1 MCTSGSDSGSRVQR
15 AMSQEQAATGR
26 GSIRPVRRG
35 SPPAGQGSPQGISS
49 LQTIV
54 RVQVFFLLSTLTKD
68 NYDTTVMQLKDL
80 YQENGPDI
88 YLHLLRRLIQ
98 YNVGT
103 ILGLTRTHENPATYR
118 LLSEEIQ
125 MLSTTPTASHQFG
138 SAISGAVSGIFND
151 FDINKFCQY
160 FDLDAFQKSV
170 LASSLLLSS
179 KKDLQ
184 AFDILTENAYGVIE
198 IIESQ
203 KYRQKLTSAEMVSFL
218 NQYLSENNTFI
229 LTSHQKFLLDTVIR
243 EQYSDQEIPI
253 TVIEALE
260 RHLKLDDTLQ
270 MIIDVLKNTDL
281 DIIGF
286 EETLKKLFHQNRI
299 LEKMSL
305 DEISN
310 MICDILFIMS
320 TPNFLLHWEPEIFG
334 KLISEIVFE
343 LNPENIMKGLDRS
356 LLPTKDYF
364 KLGIFF
370 KGILGI
376 AKNDKSEFPLKF
388 LWTSWKYP
396 RSQLQTLH
404 FLSLIPRDSFDILS
418 YPCQKILTVEN
429 FQNANPTVKALA
441 VSLEY
446 QIWNCLDII
455 KTVIMLFDNPKST
468 ENASAF
474 LDKISQLAPEL
485 VFLGSV
491 QKQKPWTTEHTK
503 LVDKG
508 FDTFFSRYSNSQ
520 LVFIKLW
527 QVNPEY
533 MGNSFIRLHLKNPAC
548 ISQILSIAQD
558 LKIKDSLLKLRPYS
572 FSIDLAVSASK
583 LQYLNLEKWLQ
594 DNINENHD
602 FFVRACLDYL
612 NLKSSSENTQQFSDT
627 SSTTRLH
634 IETVADFL
642 RVLMNNSMSAAN
654 SELFRSIQTICLQV
668 YPRLMNIGQGRDEI
682 ITSNNETNTFS
693 RDVEQEQET
702 YYQRLYKG
710 DLSISD
716 CIVLLQKL
724 KISENPRDQD
734 LFACMLHSLFD
745 EYRFFPE
752 YPSNALAITAILF
765 GSLIQ
770 YQLLS
775 YIPLGIALR
784 YVLDAIQQP
793 PNSNMFNFG
802 VQALIQFQ
810 SRISEWPQ
818 YSSHILRV
826 THLQIFHPELV
837 QNIRNSLGAGRHIN
851 LSSNSNLTAESN
863 QVQQYLPFTS
873 LRLNKPLRDASF
885 FEDPSESIQDKI
897 LFIINNM
904 SHGNLDQKAEEL
916 REYLLE
922 HYYSWFAKHLVVK
935 RASTE
940 PNYHSLYLQLLNV
953 LNISLLKQQILHETY
968 ANIIILLNSEKTA
981 LSTMERSLLK
991 NLGSW
996 LGGMTLSQ
1004 NKPIKHNNIA
1014 FKELLLEGYDSKRL
1028 IVVLP
1033 FTCKVLEQ
1041 AANSKVF
1048 KPPNAWIMGILK
1060 LLVELYESADIKLNL
1075 KFEIEVLCKK
1085 LNIEMKSLESTS
1097 LLKGRTPKTE
1107 VEKINEN
1114 ESYTQT
1120 QERSSKKTLIE
1131 TTYSHNNLIDTN
1143 FVIPN
1148 LSNHLVINQS
1158 VTMFMNATSLK
1169 RVLQI
1174 AIDRA
1179 VREIIGP
1186 VVERSVTIAGISTKE
1201 LITKDFATDP
1211 NEEKMKNAAHIMV
1224 QNLASSLAL
1233 VTCREALRISITA
1246 NLRNI
1251 LLQNGIN
1258 NQQFP
1263 EQAAMLI
1270 VSDNLD
1276 LACSIIGKT
1285 AMERAIPEI
1294 NENLSVAIMNRK
1306 RHKESRSR
1314 QPFIDPSVQRVPL
1327 SLPDPLRLKPHGLT
1341 AQQFA
1346 IYEEFSRIPKT
1357 ASQAISI
1364 YAHEEPAHQVDITP
1378 DNNIY
1383 GTDLEIPH
1391 QRNTGTFNLPA
1402 LINQTVEKLTIIIL
1416 ELEKILSETNF
1427 QYLADVPLDHDIYK
1441 FLKQICNSTAQLKA
1455 SIKDDIIL
1463 ICAQRVL
1470 QLLFKGNGSILMI
1483 ETLSILLEKF
1493 SEQSPKT
1500 AKDVEFWLIYSDDK
1514 RKFDTNVM
1522 TILIKIGLITLSELD
1537 LHLSRQIMKQ
1547 NNTIIDFTASL
1558 IKKVILSIPPFNYR
1572 ASFTNCLDAFEI
1584 LSRKNDSPQSI
1595 TELFQFLHALNLEKT
1610 KINAL
1615 PPINEPSVQE
1625 QLAYIFTEWIRLLT
1639 HPASNEKTY
1648 VAFILQLQHEKI
1660 ITDEHLSYTFFR
1672 VAIDLS
1678 INNFM
1683 KLENSGSSNNP
1694 NYLPIDSLAKLIVL
1708 LIKYCSNEK
1717 DDKPKVLLKVRY
1729 FSSILS
1735 IIALVFV
1742 NYYETFGG
1750 NFHQKPF
1757 YKLFANILYEFNNES
1772 YFSDIQYSI
1781 LEALSETFLAL
1792 QPLHFPKFTFAW
1804 ITLISHRY
1812 FMPSLLLLA
1821 DYKGYPIYNKIII
1834 TLLEFISPLLEE
1846 TELHDTTR
1854 VLYKGTLRLLLVL
1867 LHDFPTFLAD
1877 YHSSFCS
1884 VIPSNCIQLRNL
1896 ILSASP
1902 KTIRL
1907 PDPFQPGLK
1916 VDRLPESTQNPIV
1929 RTDIDSILKEF
1940 GLKDKI
1946 NSYLSGEKID
1956 DITIDIISKLRTSN
1970 DNIFKESKNKINI
1983 PFINSLV
1990 LYIGMK
1996 TIEDFQLQ
2004 NNGNPFVFS
2013 PTSASMT
2020 LFMKLHNDLDFEG
2033 RYYFLEAITNQLRYP
2048 NSHTYYFSS
2057 TLLSLFENSTDEDNI
2072 MKEQITRILLE
2083 RFICN
2088 RPHPW
2093 GLLITFIELLKNS
2106 YYDFWSLPFIKSMPE
2121 IESWFNNLFS
2131 HINKNIDSGD
2141 GTSK

>member
-1 MCTSGSDSGSRVQR
+1 MNQEHASIGR
-15 AMSQEQAATGR
+15 AG
-26 GSIRPVRRG
+26 GKLIRKG
-35 SPPAGQGSPQGISS
+35 SPSTGKNCQQGISS

-98 YNVGT
+98 YNIGT
-103 ILGLTRTHENPATYR
+103 ILGLTRTHENPATYK

-125 MLSTTPTASHQFG
+125 MLSTTPSASHQFG
-138 SAISGAVSGIFND
+138 SAISGAASGIFND
-151 FDINKFCQY
+151 FDIDKFCQY
-160 FDLDAFQKSV
+160 FDLDAFQKSI

-179 KKDLQ
+179 KKELQ
-184 AFDILTENAYGVIE
+184 EKTLDILTENVYGVVE
-198 IIESQ
+198 IIRSE
-203 KYRQKLTSAEMVSFL
+203 KYRSKLTDIEMASFL
-218 NQYLSENNTFI
+218 KQYLPENSPFT
-229 LTSHQKFLLDTVIR
+229 LTSHQKFLLDMVIR
-243 EQYSDQEIPI
+243 EQYLDSEIPI
-253 TVIEALE
+253 AIEEALKQ
-260 RHLKLDDTLQ
+260 HLKLDDTLQ
-270 MIIDVLKNTDL
+270 LIVDVLKNIDL
-281 DIIGF
+281 DVLAF
-286 EETLKKLFHQNRI
+286 EEALKEVFHQNKI
-299 LEKMSL
+299 LEKLSF
-305 DEISN
+305 DELFN
-310 MICDILFIMS
+310 MISDALFIMS
-320 TPNFLLHWEPEIFG
+320 TPDFLLTWEPEIFG
-334 KLISEIVFE
+334 KVISEIISE
-343 LNPENIMKGLDRS
+343 LNLENIIKGLDRS
-356 LLPTKDYF
+356 ILPMGNHF
-364 KLGIFF
+364 KLETFLKGIF
-370 KGILGI
+370 GMT
-376 AKNDKSEFPLKF
+376 KNDKSRFPLKF
-388 LWTSWKYP
+388 LWTAWEYP
-396 RSQLQTLH
+396 RSQIQTLQL
-404 FLSLIPRDSFDILS
+404 LSTISRDSFDLLS
-418 YPCQKILTVEN
+418 YPCQKTLTVDN
-429 FQNANPTVKALA
+429 FQNTNATIRALA
-441 VSLEY
+441 ASLES
-446 QIWNCLDII
+446 QIWNCFDML
-455 KTVIMLFDNPKST
+455 KTMIMLLDNPEST
-468 ENASAF
+468 ENASIF
-474 LDKISQLAPEL
+474 LDKASQLAPEL
-485 VFLGSV
+485 VFLGSA
-491 QKQKPWTTEHTK
+491 QKQKPWSMEHTR
-503 LVDKG
+503 LMDKG
-508 FDTFFSRYSNSQ
+508 FDSFFSRHSNHQ
-520 LVFIKLW
+520 LVFIRLW
-527 QVNPEY
+527 QINPEY
-533 MGNSFIRLHLKNPAC
+533 MGNSFIRLHSKNPAC
-548 ISQILSIAQD
+548 INQILNIAQD
-558 LKIKDSLLKLRPYS
+558 LKIRDSLLKLRPYS
-572 FSIDLAVSASK
+572 FSIDLAALASK
-583 LQYLNLEKWLQ
+583 RQYLNFEKWLQ

-602 FFVRACLDYL
+602 FFIRACLDYL
-612 NLKSSSENTQQFSDT
+612 SLKSSLENNQLSDT
-627 SSTTRLH
+627 SSTSIRLR

-710 DLSISD
+710 DFTISD
-716 CIVLLQKL
+716 CIILLQKL

-818 YSSHILRV
+818 YSSHILKV

-837 QNIRNSLGAGRHIN
+837 QNIRNSLGSGRHANIGGNPN
-851 LSSNSNLTAESN
+851 LITELN
-863 QVQQYLPFTS
+863 QIQQYSPFTS
-873 LRLNKPLRDASF
+873 LCLSKPLRDASF

-904 SHGNLDQKAEEL
+904 SHGNLDQKAQEL
-916 REYLLE
+916 REFLQE
-922 HYYSWFAKHLVVK
+922 QYYSWFAKHLVVK

-953 LNISLLKQQILHETY
+953 LDISLLRHQILHETY
-968 ANIIILLNSEKTA
+968 ANIIILLNSEKTM
-981 LSTMERSLLK
+981 LSTMERGLLK

-1004 NKPIKHNNIA
+1004 NRPIKHNNIA

-1041 AANSKVF
+1041 AANSKIF
-1048 KPPNAWIMGILK
+1048 KPPNAWIMGILR

-1085 LNIEMKSLESTS
+1085 LDIEMKSLESTS
-1097 LLKGRTPKTE
+1097 LLKGRVPKLQA
-1107 VEKINEN
+1107 EKINEN
-1114 ESYTQT
+1114 ESYTQS
-1120 QERSSKKTLIE
+1120 QDKPSKKIAPE
-1131 TTYSHNNLIDTN
+1131 IPYSYNNLMDTN

-1148 LSNHLVINQS
+1148 LSNHLVINQN
-1158 VTMFMNATSLK
+1158 VAMFMNATSLK

-1179 VREIIGP
+1179 IREIIGP

-1211 NEEKMKNAAHIMV
+1211 SEEKMKSAAHIMV

-1233 VTCREALRISITA
+1233 VTCREALRISITT

-1306 RHKESRSR
+1306 RHKEMRSR
-1314 QPFIDPSVQRVPL
+1314 HPFLDPSVQRVPL

-1341 AQQFA
+1341 VQQLLT
-1346 IYEEFSRIPKT
+1346 YEEFSRIPKT

-1364 YAHEEPAHQVDITP
+1364 YAHEESAQQLDTIS

-1383 GTDLEIPH
+1383 GTDPEISH
-1391 QRNTGTFNLPA
+1391 QRNTGTYGLSVV
-1402 LINQTVEKLTIIIL
+1402 INQTVEKLTILIL
-1416 ELEKILSETNF
+1416 ELEKVSSEVNF
-1427 QYLADVPLDHDIYK
+1427 QHLTEVPLEHDIYK
-1441 FLKQICNSTAQLKA
+1441 LLKQICNLVSQLKV
-1455 SIKDDIIL
+1455 SVKDDIIL

-1470 QLLFKGNGSILMI
+1470 QLLFKGCGSILTI
-1483 ETLSILLEKF
+1483 ETLSVLLEKL
-1493 SEQSPKT
+1493 SEQSPKS
-1500 AKDVEFWLIYSDDK
+1500 AKDIEIWLIYSDDK
-1514 RKFDTNVM
+1514 RKLDPNVM
-1522 TILIKIGLITLSELD
+1522 TALIKVGLITLSELD
-1537 LHLSRQIMKQ
+1537 IQLAGQIMKQ
-1547 NNTIIDFTASL
+1547 NNAVIEFTASL
-1558 IKKVILSIPPFNYR
+1558 IKKVALSIPACNFQI
-1572 ASFTNCLDAFEI
+1572 SFANCLDAFEI
-1584 LSRKNDSPQSI
+1584 LSRKGDIPQSVI
-1595 TELFQFLHALNLEKT
+1595 ELLQFLHVSNMEKT
-1610 KINAL
+1610 KADVL
-1615 PPINEPSVQE
+1615 SPMNETSIQE
-1625 QLAYIFTEWIRLLT
+1625 QLAYIFAEWIRLST

-1648 VAFILQLQHEKI
+1648 IAFILQLQHEKI
-1660 ITDEHLSYTFFR
+1660 ITDEQLSYTFFR

-1678 INNFM
+1678 INNFI
-1683 KLENSGSSNNP
+1683 KQLENCGPSNNP
-1694 NYLPIDSLAKLIVL
+1694 NYLPIDSLSKLIVL
-1708 LIKYCSNEK
+1708 LIKYYSGEK
-1717 DDKPKVLLKVRY
+1717 DDRPKVVLKVKY

-1735 IIALVFV
+1735 IITLVFA
-1742 NYYETFGG
+1742 NYHETVGRS
-1750 NFHQKPF
+1750 FHQKPF
-1757 YKLFANILYEFNNES
+1757 YKLFANILYEFSNET
-1772 YFSDIQYSI
+1772 YFSDVQYNI
-1781 LEALSETFLAL
+1781 LETLGETFLAL

-1812 FMPSLLLLA
+1812 FMSSLLLLP
-1821 DYKGYPIYNKIII
+1821 DYKGYPIYNKIIV

-1846 TELHDTTR
+1846 TELHDTTKM
-1854 VLYKGTLRLLLVL
+1854 LYKGTLRLLLVL

-1896 ILSASP
+1896 ILSACP
-1902 KTIRL
+1902 KTIKL

-1916 VDRLPESTQNPIV
+1916 VDRLPECVQNPVI
-1929 RTDIDSILKEF
+1929 RTDIDAVLKKF
-1940 GLKDKI
+1940 GLRDEI
-1946 NSYLSGEKID
+1946 NSYLSGETVEN
-1956 DITIDIISKLRTSN
+1956 ITADIISKLRTV
-1970 DNIFKESKNKINI
+1970 DHVFKEDSKPKNKINI
-1983 PFINSLV
+1983 AFINSLV

-2004 NNGNPFVFS
+2004 NNDSPLVFS
-2013 PTSASMT
+2013 PTSTSMA
-2020 LFMKLHNDLDFEG
+2020 LFTKLHNDLDFEG

-2057 TLLSLFENSTDEDNI
+2057 VLLYLFESSTDEDNI

-2106 YYDFWSLPFIKSMPE
+2106 YYNFWSLPFIKSMPE
-2121 IESWFNNLFS
+2121 IECWFNSLFS
-2131 HINKNIDSGD
+2131 HINGNIDNLDS
-2141 GTSK
+2141 TAK